1 MRLILGLLSLAGSI
15 YLVREA
21 LNIPSNE
28 SIGKL
33 LGSLPLMI
41 LSYLLLRKIIFAPL
55 ELLGFSFFL
64 GGETIVKDDNR
75 FKEVQ
80 ENINKGKLKDA
91 LQDLDIILKKYPKFK
106 QAQVR
111 KIQLLANNFYDIEK
125 ALNYSKEV
133 LNAGKFNRNRMEIL
147 ILISAMLRK
156 QGHTTQA
163 LNLIEIYKNKSRGKL
178 RTLIER
184 MEESWARASKSY

>member
-41 LSYLLLRKIIFAPL
+41 LSYLLLRKILFAPL

-64 GGETIVKDDNR
+64 GGKTIVKDDNR

-163 LNLIEIYKNKSRGKL
+163 LSLIEIYKNKSRGKL

-184 MEESWARASKSY
+184 MEESWASASRSY